1 MAWLQR
7 QLDAAKGGRVGWV
20 SRLMQE
26 VIPFN
31 RPHRLGVVKI
41 SEEECQVS
49 LPWRRRNLNHLQTM
63 HACALATA
71 AEYASGLCVLSA
83 LGIENKRLIMSDL
96 AMTYRRRAESAC
108 LATAL
113 LPQGDLELLKGEL
126 EREGRGSFVLH
137 STVRDAK
144 GEVVADA
151 EITWH
156 VKLTNG

>member
-1 MAWLQR
+1 
-7 QLDAAKGGRVGWV
+7 
-20 SRLMQE
+20 
-26 VIPFN
+26 
-31 RPHRLGVVKI
+31 
-41 SEEECQVS
+41 
-49 LPWRRRNLNHLQTM
+49 M